1 MSILADFDALAS
13 PVFAGRVYRNSAGDS
28 PTVPYATF
36 FRVVGIEGSTLD
48 RNGGTDNETNTRIQL
63 DVYSRSGTELDTL
76 VGAMKAALKAWSVS
90 NVILMEMD
98 DYESDTKLHR
108 TTLDISTW
116 HQ

>member
-1 MSILADFDALAS
+1 MSILGDFDSLAS
-13 PVFAGRVYRNSAGDS
+13 PVFAGRVYRNTAGDN

-36 FRVVGIEGSTLD
+36 FRVAAPEGLTLD
-48 RNGGTDNETNTRIQL
+48 TNGGTNNESNTRIQL

-76 VGAMKAALKAWSVS
+76 VAAMKAALKAWAVS
-90 NVILMEMD
+90 NVVLMEMD
-98 DYESDTKLHR
+98 GFEDDTKLHR